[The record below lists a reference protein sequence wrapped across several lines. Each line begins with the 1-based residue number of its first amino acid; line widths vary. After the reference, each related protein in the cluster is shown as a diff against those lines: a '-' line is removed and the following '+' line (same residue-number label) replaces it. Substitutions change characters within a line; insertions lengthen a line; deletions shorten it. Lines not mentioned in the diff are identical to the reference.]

1 MDKFACLGKHEVGN
15 LAQRVESLDDGVKH
29 NDQMLV
35 GIKVLHVAFSVMFA
49 AEFENFFLA
58 EQFY

>member
-1 MDKFACLGKHEVGN
+1 MGKLACLGKHGVGN
-15 LAQRVESLDDGVKH
+15 LAQRVESLDDGLKH
-29 NDQMLV
+29 YGHMLV

-58 EQFY
+58 EPIY

>member
-1 MDKFACLGKHEVGN
+1 M
-15 LAQRVESLDDGVKH
+15 LA
-29 NDQMLV
+29 

-58 EQFY
+58 DNIVLNVFQKNEKKEVKLR